1 MRALPVSDPG
11 TPDIRS
17 PWHYLA
23 WLVRQQRAGVTLGVF
38 WGCIWM
44 LSQALLPA
52 VIGAA
57 IDALIQRHTSSFS
70 LDCAIVL
77 GLGLLTAVGGVLRH
91 RCVVGNFLD
100 ASYRTV
106 QLVTDQVSR
115 LGETMTRLVTTGE
128 IVSIAAADLDAVGGA
143 IDISGRGSGAIAS
156 MIAVAA
162 IVLSRSVVLGLI
174 VLIGAPA
181 MTALAGL
188 LLRPLHRR
196 QAAYREQQGDLA
208 ARAADIV
215 SGLRVLRGIG
225 GEAAFT
231 DRYRAD
237 SQRLRRTGVE
247 VARTESYLA
256 GAEIL
261 MPGLFVTLATW
272 IAAHYALNR
281 SITPGDLVMFYGYAA
296 FLVLPMATLTEAAD
310 AIVRGGVAAGRVTR
324 VLGLKPD
331 VPGPVCPRPEP
342 HAGASLHDARSG
354 ITVLAGEL
362 LGIAADSSDEAAA
375 LADRLGRYGGAS
387 RPGLSGP
394 GLSGPGLR
402 GPGLSGPGLSAPGPD
417 GPGPEL
423 GGVPLADLPV
433 DVVRSRILIAPPGAH
448 LFGGPLLESLGDAA
462 PGGSDE
468 TAVLQSLRAASA
480 QDVLESLPGGLGGR
494 LAARGTSLSGG
505 QAQRLR
511 LARALLADPEI
522 LVLVE
527 PTSAV
532 DAHTEARIART
543 LRDYRAG
550 RTTVV
555 LTTSPL
561 LLDAVDRVIYLR
573 DGRMAGQGRHHE
585 LLAASADYADVVTRG
600 EDL

>member
-11 TPDIRS
+11 TPDVRS

-23 WLVRQQRAGVTLGVF
+23 WLVRQQKTGVTLGIL
-38 WGCIWM
+38 WGCTWM
-44 LSQALLPA
+44 LSQALMPA

-57 IDALIQRHTSSFS
+57 IDALIQRDTSAFS
-70 LDCAIVL
+70 LDCAVVL
-77 GLGLLTAVGGVLRH
+77 GLGLLTAASGVLRH

-115 LGETMTRLVTTGE
+115 LGETLTRLVTTGE

-174 VLIGAPA
+174 VLIGAPV

-196 QAAYREQQGDLA
+196 QAAYREQQGELA

-231 DRYRAD
+231 DHYRAD

-272 IAAHYALNR
+272 IAAHYALHR

-310 AIVRGGVAAGRVTR
+310 AIVRGGVAAGRVIS
-324 VLGLKPD
+324 VLGLRPD
-331 VPGPVCPRPEP
+331 VTEPSSPGPEP
-342 HAGASLHDARSG
+342 AEGASLHDPQSG
-354 ITVLAGEL
+354 VTVLAGEL
-362 LGIAADSSDEAAA
+362 LGIAADSSEEAAA
-375 LADRLGRYGGAS
+375 LADRLGRYGSGT
-387 RPGLSGP
+387 GGP
-394 GLSGPGLR
+394 GQ
-402 GPGLSGPGLSAPGPD
+402 D

-423 GGVPLADLPV
+423 GGVPLAELPV
-433 DVVRSRILIAPPGAH
+433 GVVRSRILVAPPGAQ
-448 LFGGPLLESLGDAA
+448 LFGGPLVESLGDAA
-462 PGGSDE
+462 PGGCDE
-468 TAVLQSLRAASA
+468 AAVVEVLGVASA
-480 QDVLESLPGGLGGR
+480 QDVLESLPGGLGGS
-494 LAARGTSLSGG
+494 LSARGTSLSGG

-550 RTTVV
+550 RTTIV

-561 LLDAVDRVIYLR
+561 LLNAADRVVHLR
-573 DGRMAGQGRHHE
+573 DGRMAAQGRHHE
-585 LLAASADYADVVTRG
+585 LLAVSADYADVVTRG

>member
-1 MRALPVSDPG
+1 MRVLPVSDPG

-17 PWHYLA
+17 PWHYLG
-23 WLVRQQRAGVTLGVF
+23 WLVRQQKAGVTLGIF
-38 WGCIWM
+38 WGCTWM
-44 LSQALLPA
+44 LSQALMPA
-52 VIGAA
+52 VIGGA
-57 IDALIQRHTSSFS
+57 IDALVGRKTSSFS
-70 LDCAIVL
+70 LDCVIVL
-77 GLGLLTAVGGVLRH
+77 GLGLLTAVSGVLRH

-106 QLVTDQVSR
+106 QLVTEQVSR
-115 LGETMTRLVTTGE
+115 LGETMNRLVTTGE

-156 MIAVAA
+156 MMAVAA
-162 IVLSRSVVLGLI
+162 IVLSRSVALGLI
-174 VLIGAPA
+174 VLVGAPA
-181 MTALAGL
+181 MTALVGL

-196 QAAYREQQGDLA
+196 QAAYREQQGELA

-225 GEAAFT
+225 GEAAFSS
-231 DRYRAD
+231 RYRTD

-247 VARTESYLA
+247 VARTESYLS

-272 IAAHYALNR
+272 MAAHYALHR

-310 AIVRGGVAAGRVTR
+310 AVVRGGVAAGRVTR
-324 VLGLKPD
+324 VLGLQPD
-331 VPGPVCPRPEP
+331 VTDPASPRTVPEE
-342 HAGASLHDARSG
+342 GASLHDPHSG
-354 ITVLAGEL
+354 ITVLPGEL

-375 LADRLGRYGGAS
+375 LADRLGGYGGAT
-387 RPGLSGP
+387 GSGP
-394 GLSGPGLR
+394 GGS
-402 GPGLSGPGLSAPGPD
+402 
-417 GPGPEL
+417 GPEL
-423 GGVPLADLPV
+423 AGVPLAELPV
-433 DVVRSRILIAPPGAH
+433 GVVRSRILVAPSGAH

-462 PGGSDE
+462 PGGCDDE
-468 TAVLQSLRAASA
+468 AVLEALRVASA
-480 QDVLESLPGGLGGR
+480 DDVLEALPGGLGGR

-532 DAHTEARIART
+532 DAHTEARIARA
-543 LRDYRAG
+543 LRDHRAG
-550 RTTVV
+550 QTTIV

-561 LLDAVDRVIYLR
+561 LLDAADRVVHLR
-573 DGRMAGQGRHHE
+573 NGRIAGQGRHHE

>member
-1 MRALPVSDPG
+1 MRVLPVSDPG
-11 TPDIRS
+11 RPDVRS

-23 WLVRQQRAGVTLGVF
+23 WLVRQQRTSVTLGIF
-38 WGCIWM
+38 WGCTWM
-44 LSQALLPA
+44 ISQALVPA

-57 IDALIQRHTSSFS
+57 IDALIRRQTSAFG

-77 GLGLLTAVGGVLRH
+77 ALGLLTAVSGVLRH

-128 IVSIAAADLDAVGGA
+128 IVSIAAADLDAIGGA
-143 IDISGRGSGAIAS
+143 IDISGRGSGAIAA

-162 IVLSRSVVLGLI
+162 IVLSRSVALGLI

-181 MTALAGL
+181 MTALVGL

-196 QAAYREQQGDLA
+196 QAAYREQQGELA

-225 GEAAFT
+225 GEAAFAH
-231 DRYRAD
+231 RYRTD

-261 MPGLFVTLATW
+261 VPGLFVTLATW
-272 IAAHYALNR
+272 MAAHYALHR

-324 VLGLKPD
+324 VLGLKPEVND
-331 VPGPVCPRPEP
+331 PATPRPEP
-342 HAGASLHDARSG
+342 ARGASLHDPQSG
-354 ITVLAGEL
+354 ITVLPGEL
-362 LGIAADSSDEAAA
+362 LGIAADSADEAAA
-375 LADRLGRYGGAS
+375 LADRLGRYGV
-387 RPGLSGP
+387 SG
-394 GLSGPGLR
+394 S
-402 GPGLSGPGLSAPGPD
+402 GPD
-417 GPGPEL
+417 GPGAEL
-423 GGVPLADLPV
+423 GGVPLAGLPV
-433 DVVRSRILIAPPGAH
+433 RVVRSRILVAPPGAH

-462 PGGSDE
+462 PAGCDDE
-468 TAVLQSLRAASA
+468 AVLEVLGVASA
-480 QDVLESLPGGLGGR
+480 QDVLESLPGGVGGR

-505 QAQRLR
+505 QAQRVR
-511 LARALLADPEI
+511 LARALLADAEI

-532 DAHTEARIART
+532 DAHTEARIARA
-543 LRDYRAG
+543 LRGYRAG
-550 RTTVV
+550 RTTIV

-561 LLDAVDRVIYLR
+561 LLDAADRVVHLR
-573 DGRMAGQGRHHE
+573 DGRMAAQGRHHE
-585 LLAASADYADVVTRG
+585 LLAVSADYAETVTRG
-600 EDL
+600 ENL

>member
-1 MRALPVSDPG
+1 MRVLPVSDPG

-17 PWHYLA
+17 PWHYLG
-23 WLVRQQRAGVTLGVF
+23 WLVRQQRAGVALGVF
-38 WGCIWM
+38 WGCTWM
-44 LSQALLPA
+44 LSQALMPA

-57 IDALIQRHTSSFS
+57 IDALLRRHTSAFS

-77 GLGLLTAVGGVLRH
+77 GLGLLTAASGVLRH
-91 RCVVGNFLD
+91 RCVVANFLD

-128 IVSIAAADLDAVGGA
+128 IVSIAASDLDAVGGA
-143 IDISGRGSGAIAS
+143 IDISGRGSGAVVS

-162 IVLSRSVVLGLI
+162 IVLSRSVALGLI

-247 VARTESYLA
+247 VARTESHLA

-272 IAAHYALNR
+272 LAAHYALHR

-331 VPGPVCPRPEP
+331 VASPVRTGPEP
-342 HAGASLHDARSG
+342 DEGASLHDPGSG

-362 LGIAADSSDEAAA
+362 VGIAADSSDEAAA
-375 LADRLGRYGGAS
+375 LADRLGRYGGAA
-387 RPGLSGP
+387 GL
-394 GLSGPGLR
+394 
-402 GPGLSGPGLSAPGPD
+402 
-417 GPGPEL
+417 GPEL

-433 DVVRSRILIAPPGAH
+433 DVVRTRILVAPPGAH
-448 LFGGPLLESLGDAA
+448 LFGGPLLETLRDAA
-462 PGGSDE
+462 PGGCDDA
-468 TAVLQSLRAASA
+468 AVLESLRVASA

-505 QAQRLR
+505 QAQRLL

-550 RTTVV
+550 RTTIV

-561 LLDAVDRVIYLR
+561 LLDAVDRVVYLR
-573 DGRMAGQGRHHE
+573 DGRMVAQGRHHE
-585 LLAASADYADVVTRG
+585 LLATSAGYADVVTRG

>member
-11 TPDIRS
+11 TPDVRS

-23 WLVRQQRAGVTLGVF
+23 WLVRQQKTGVTLGIL
-38 WGCIWM
+38 WGCTWM
-44 LSQALLPA
+44 LSQALMPA

-57 IDALIQRHTSSFS
+57 IDALIQRDTSAFS
-70 LDCAIVL
+70 LDCTVVL
-77 GLGLLTAVGGVLRH
+77 GLGLLTAASGVLRH

-115 LGETMTRLVTTGE
+115 LGETLTRLVTTGE

-174 VLIGAPA
+174 VLIGAPV

-196 QAAYREQQGDLA
+196 QAAYREQQGELA

-231 DRYRAD
+231 DHYRAD

-272 IAAHYALNR
+272 IAAHYALHR

-310 AIVRGGVAAGRVTR
+310 AIVRGGVAAGRVIS
-324 VLGLKPD
+324 VLGLRPD
-331 VPGPVCPRPEP
+331 VTEPSSPGPEP
-342 HAGASLHDARSG
+342 AEGASLHDPQSG
-354 ITVLAGEL
+354 VTVLAGEL
-362 LGIAADSSDEAAA
+362 LGIAADSSEEAAA
-375 LADRLGRYGGAS
+375 LADRLGRYGSGT
-387 RPGLSGP
+387 GGP
-394 GLSGPGLR
+394 GQ
-402 GPGLSGPGLSAPGPD
+402 D

-423 GGVPLADLPV
+423 GGVPLAELPV
-433 DVVRSRILIAPPGAH
+433 GVVRSRILVAPPGAQ
-448 LFGGPLLESLGDAA
+448 LFGGPLVESLGDAA
-462 PGGSDE
+462 PGGCDE
-468 TAVLQSLRAASA
+468 AAVVEVLGVASA
-480 QDVLESLPGGLGGR
+480 QDVLESLPGGLGGS
-494 LAARGTSLSGG
+494 LSARGTSLSGG

-550 RTTVV
+550 RTTIV

-561 LLDAVDRVIYLR
+561 LLNAADRVVHLR
-573 DGRMAGQGRHHE
+573 DGRMAAQGRHHE
-585 LLAASADYADVVTRG
+585 LLAVSADYADVVTRG

>member
-11 TPDIRS
+11 TPDVRS

-23 WLVRQQRAGVTLGVF
+23 WLVRQQKTGVTLGIF
-38 WGCIWM
+38 WGCTWM
-44 LSQALLPA
+44 LSQALMPA

-57 IDALIQRHTSSFS
+57 IDALIQRHTSAFS
-70 LDCAIVL
+70 LDCAVVL
-77 GLGLLTAVGGVLRH
+77 GLGLLTAASGVLRH

-115 LGETMTRLVTTGE
+115 LGETLTRLVTTGE

-196 QAAYREQQGDLA
+196 QAAYRDQQGELA

-231 DRYRAD
+231 DHYRAD

-272 IAAHYALNR
+272 IAAHYALHR

-310 AIVRGGVAAGRVTR
+310 AIVRGGVAAGRVTS
-324 VLGLKPD
+324 VLGLRPD
-331 VPGPVCPRPEP
+331 VTEPASPGPEP
-342 HAGASLHDARSG
+342 AEGASLHDPQSG
-354 ITVLAGEL
+354 VTVLAGEL
-362 LGIAADSSDEAAA
+362 LGIAADSSEEAAA
-375 LADRLGRYGGAS
+375 LADRLGRYGGGTG
-387 RPGLSGP
+387 RPGQ
-394 GLSGPGLR
+394 
-402 GPGLSGPGLSAPGPD
+402 D
-417 GPGPEL
+417 EPGPEL
-423 GGVPLADLPV
+423 GGVALADLPV
-433 DVVRSRILIAPPGAH
+433 GVVRSRILVAPPGAH
-448 LFGGPLLESLGDAA
+448 LFGGPLVESLGDAA
-462 PGGSDE
+462 PGGCDE
-468 TAVLQSLRAASA
+468 AAVVEVLGVAAA
-480 QDVLESLPGGLGGR
+480 QDVLESLPGGLGGS
-494 LAARGTSLSGG
+494 LSARGTSLSGG

>member
-1 MRALPVSDPG
+1 
-11 TPDIRS
+11 
-17 PWHYLA
+17 
-23 WLVRQQRAGVTLGVF
+23 
-38 WGCIWM
+38 M
-44 LSQALLPA
+44 LSQALMPA

-57 IDALIQRHTSSFS
+57 IDALIQRHTSAFS
-70 LDCAIVL
+70 LDCAVVL
-77 GLGLLTAVGGVLRH
+77 GLGLLTAASGVLRH

-115 LGETMTRLVTTGE
+115 LGETLTRLVTTGE

-196 QAAYREQQGDLA
+196 QAAYRDQQGELA

-231 DRYRAD
+231 DHYRAD

-272 IAAHYALNR
+272 IAAHYALHR

-310 AIVRGGVAAGRVTR
+310 AIVRGGVAAGRVTS
-324 VLGLKPD
+324 VLGLRPD
-331 VPGPVCPRPEP
+331 VTEPASPGPEP
-342 HAGASLHDARSG
+342 AEGASLHDPQSG
-354 ITVLAGEL
+354 VTVLAGEL
-362 LGIAADSSDEAAA
+362 LGIAADSSEEAAA
-375 LADRLGRYGGAS
+375 LADRLGRYGGGTG
-387 RPGLSGP
+387 RPGQ
-394 GLSGPGLR
+394 
-402 GPGLSGPGLSAPGPD
+402 D
-417 GPGPEL
+417 EPGPEL
-423 GGVPLADLPV
+423 GGVALADLPV
-433 DVVRSRILIAPPGAH
+433 GVVRSRILVAPPGAH
-448 LFGGPLLESLGDAA
+448 LFGGPLVESLGDAA
-462 PGGSDE
+462 PGGCDE
-468 TAVLQSLRAASA
+468 AAVVEVLGVAAA
-480 QDVLESLPGGLGGR
+480 QDVLESLPGGLGGS
-494 LAARGTSLSGG
+494 LSARGTSLSGG

-543 LRDYRAG
+543 LRQYRAG
-550 RTTVV
+550 RTTIV

-561 LLDAVDRVIYLR
+561 LLDAADRVVHLR
-573 DGRMAGQGRHHE
+573 NGRMAAQGRHHE
-585 LLAASADYADVVTRG
+585 LLTVSADYADVVTRG